1 MKNNLN
7 NLNNQN
13 YYSDKELK
21 LFGIKKIGKNVFIEK
36 SCRILGFDN
45 IEIGNDVRIDSFCN
59 LIVHKGYL
67 KISNNV
73 HIGSFCHLVSTGGIE
88 IHDFAGL
95 SQGVK
100 IYSASDDFSGK
111 YMTNPTVQKQFTN
124 VKIKKVIIN
133 KHSIIGAN
141 SVILPGVI
149 IKDGVAVGALSLVSK
164 SLKSWT
170 IYSGVPAR
178 KVSKRN
184 QKIINLE
191 KKFKNNKKN

>member
-1 MKNNLN
+1 MNNS

-13 YYSDKELK
+13 YYSEKELK
-21 LFGIKKIGKNVFIEK
+21 SFKIKKIGKNVLIEK
-36 SCRILGFDN
+36 SCRILGFNN
-45 IEIGNDVRIDSFCN
+45 ISIGSNVRIDSFCN

-67 KISNNV
+67 KISDNV

-88 IHDFAGL
+88 IQSFAGL

-100 IYSASDDFSGK
+100 VYSASDDFSGK
-111 YMTNPTVQKQFTN
+111 YMTNPTVNKKFTN

-141 SVILPGVI
+141 SVILPGI
-149 IKDGVAVGALSLVSK
+149 TIEDGVAVGALSLVSK
-164 SLKSWT
+164 TLKSWT

-178 KVSKRN
+178 KVAQRN
-184 QKIINLE
+184 KNILNLE
-191 KKFKNNKKN
+191 KEYYLYLKKN